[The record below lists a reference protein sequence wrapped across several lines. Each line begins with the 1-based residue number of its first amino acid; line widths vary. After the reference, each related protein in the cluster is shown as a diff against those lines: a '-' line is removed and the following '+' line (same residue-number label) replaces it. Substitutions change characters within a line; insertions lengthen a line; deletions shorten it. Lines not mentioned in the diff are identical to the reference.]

1 MTFGY
6 WSKVNAVDTVAAGD
20 SFNGALA
27 EALSEGKRLHEAVLF
42 GNAMGVLT
50 VQKKGAI
57 PSLHT
62 RAGLEEF
69 LRSGAPPR

>member
-6 WSKVNAVDTVAAGD
+6 WSKVKAIGTVAAGD

-27 EALSEGKRLHEAVLF
+27 AALSEGKSLHEAVLF
-42 GNAMGVLT
+42 GNAMGALT

-62 RAGLEEF
+62 RAELEEF
-69 LRSGAPPR
+69 LRSGARR

>member
-6 WSKVNAVDTVAAGD
+6 WSKVKAVDTVAAGD

-27 EALSEGKRLHEAVLF
+27 AALSEGKSLHEAVLF
-42 GNAMGVLT
+42 GNAMACALSA
-50 VQKKGAI
+50 KKGAI

-62 RAGLEEF
+62 RAELEEF
-69 LRSGAPPR
+69 LRSGARR